1 MSVVNTASNVSLIAT
16 EKLLNHHKT
25 CDFTKLLLIFF
36 SFIFCCST
44 QGGLSDHISRGGAEA
59 PEGPLHKWP
68 SLRYFVPG
76 LLGGVGQTRLA
87 VPGVPV
93 PVRRFPHYGRPP
105 PQRPAGGPRGVG
117 CRSHTP
123 QLSLLGVQCFGL
135 ILSFSVLL
143 FLGQGEFLLLP
154 SVLYDTGSFFYLGLF
169 HCVQVATESFSKR
182 SPSKTG

>member
-1 MSVVNTASNVSLIAT
+1 MFVYFVCWYWVSFI
-16 EKLLNHHKT
+16 KI
-25 CDFTKLLLIFF
+25 LLIL
-36 SFIFCCST
+36 FCFPT
-44 QGGLSDHISRGGAEA
+44 QGGPPDHVSRGGAEA

-68 SLRYFVPG
+68 TFCYFIPG

-105 PQRPAGGPRGVG
+105 PQRPAGRPCGFGRWP
-117 CRSHTP
+117 HTP
-123 QLSLLGVQCFGL
+123 QLSLLGVQCFGR

-154 SVLYDTGSFFYLGLF
+154 SFLYDAGSFFYLGLF
-169 HCVQVATESFSKR
+169 RCVQVAAESFSKR
-182 SPSKTG
+182 SPYKTRWSTDT